1 MTISLADRREKQ
13 VLDEFVTLARDYFSV
28 KFPNQD
34 FDALRWDYRHLFKS
48 STRKSERFL
57 YFVRHEPGMTKT
69 SVLKAE
75 ALPRYFSEVVK
86 SVLLLNCDTMI
97 RVRLT
102 SFRILWESLQARF
115 AENGSGFRWHLLREV
130 DVRDAEQRMIQ
141 IWANTTVYAN
151 ISALIGDLQR
161 LAARNIV
168 VGIDVVPETPCPKYT
183 HRHTLEG
190 NEAALA
196 KLPRGVVLEGLADI
210 YAKHATSPPDRL
222 IADALAIL
230 VVTGLRLDEV
240 LTLPSDC
247 LITRTVSNRV
257 YTGLRVSKRKS
268 AHRAEEDH
276 ILWLTP
282 LQASIVVA
290 AMKEARTITQPVRDR
305 AKELEQNPG
314 RVILPAVKWS
324 DELSAREVAELLGF
338 TCPDVVNRISK
349 LEKLPRRVVKNKS
362 VFAVLDVERY
372 LQSRL
377 KDLWILKRADG
388 TKQMLSQ
395 SLFVIFKNFL
405 GSLQEGKGSR
415 RLIRHLVEPI
425 TQQQVRAFLIGV
437 HLRDG
442 TVNQRSAFERF
453 NLRDP
458 QTGEVL
464 QLNAHQCRHWITH
477 NAVRGGIPIRDIARW
492 HGRER
497 LDDVF
502 TYIHMTSTERIEWVR
517 HKLEAGELKGP
528 FVDYYFSLADDVKDL
543 FLEGRLAA
551 IHVTH
556 MGLCLHDFTLSP
568 CKFKLA
574 CLSGRGC
581 PEYAFDPS
589 DTKQRTNLVQ
599 LVGRTKTALTQ
610 ATAKAKTTDPALAE
624 SWVEDA
630 QSTIVNAERV
640 LSSAP
645 AGENSL
651 VRPFV
656 GQPTKFQAIGKA

>member
-1 MTISLADRREKQ
+1 MTISLDDRREKL
-13 VLDEFVTLARDYFSV
+13 VLDEFVTLARDYFPV

-34 FDALRWDYRHLFKS
+34 FDASRWDYSHLFKS
-48 STRKSERFL
+48 STRKSDRFL
-57 YFVRHEPGMTKT
+57 HFVRHQPGMTKT
-69 SVLKAE
+69 SVFQAD
-75 ALPRYFSEVVK
+75 ALPAYFSETVK
-86 SVLLLNCDTMI
+86 SVLLLNCNTII
-97 RVRLT
+97 RTRLIA
-102 SFRILWESLQARF
+102 FRMLWESLLTRF
-115 AENGSGFRWHLLREV
+115 GANGNGYRWYLLRDV
-130 DVRDAEQRMIQ
+130 DVRNTEQRMRQ
-141 IWANTTVYAN
+141 IWAETSVYTN
-151 ISALIGDLQR
+151 ISALIVDLRR

-168 VGIDVVPETPCPKYT
+168 VDIDVVPETSCPKYT
-183 HRHTLEG
+183 HKHTLEG

-196 KLPRGVVLEGLADI
+196 KLPKGVVLEGLADI
-210 YAKHATSPPDRL
+210 YAKHATKPPDRL

-230 VVTGLRLDEV
+230 AVTGLRLDEV

-268 AHRAEEDH
+268 PHRAEEDH
-276 ILWLTP
+276 ILWLTH
-282 LQASIVVA
+282 LQTSIVVPA
-290 AMKEARTITQPVRDR
+290 IEEARHITQLARER
-305 AKELEQNPG
+305 AEELEQNPG
-314 RVILPAVKWS
+314 RVPLPGINWS
-324 DELSAREVAELLGF
+324 DELSSREVAKLIGF
-338 TCPDVVNRISK
+338 ANEVTVNQLSK
-349 LEKLPRRVVKNKS
+349 QKLPRKLVKYKC
-362 VFAVLDVERY
+362 VFTAIDVERY

-377 KDLWILKRADG
+377 KDPWTLKRADG

-395 SLFVIFKNFL
+395 SLFVVFKNFF
-405 GSLQEGKGSR
+405 GALQKGKGSR
-415 RLIRHLVEPI
+415 RIIQLLVEPI
-425 TQQQVRAFLIGV
+425 TQQQVRAFLIGI
-437 HLRDG
+437 HLKDG
-442 TVNQRSAFERF
+442 TVNQSSAFERF

-464 QLNAHQCRHWITH
+464 KLNAHQCRHWITH
-477 NAVRGGIPIRDIARW
+477 NAVRGGMPIRDMARW

-610 ATAKAKTTDPALAE
+610 ATAKAKTTDPALAQ

-645 AGENSL
+645 TGENSL

>member
-1 MTISLADRREKQ
+1 MTISLDDKREKH
-13 VLDEFVTLARDYFSV
+13 VLDEFVTLARDHFPV

-34 FDALRWDYRHLFKS
+34 FDASRWDYSHLFKS
-48 STRKSERFL
+48 RTRKSDRFL
-57 YFVRHEPGMTKT
+57 HFVRQQPGMTKT
-69 SVLKAE
+69 SVFQAD
-75 ALPRYFSEVVK
+75 ALPAYFSEIVK
-86 SVLLLNCDTMI
+86 SVLLLNCNTII
-97 RVRLT
+97 RTRLT
-102 SFRILWESLQARF
+102 AFRMLWESILTRF
-115 AENGSGFRWHLLREV
+115 GANGDSYRWYLLRNV
-130 DVRDAEQRMIQ
+130 DVRNTEQRMRQ
-141 IWANTTVYAN
+141 IWADTSVYTS
-151 ISALIGDLQR
+151 ITALIVDLRR

-168 VGIDVVPETPCPKYT
+168 VDIDVVPEMACPKYT
-183 HRHTLEG
+183 HKHTLEG

-196 KLPRGVVLEGLADI
+196 KLPKGVVLEGLADI
-210 YAKHATSPPDRL
+210 YAKHATNPPDRL
-222 IADALAIL
+222 IADALAML
-230 VVTGLRLDEV
+230 AVTGLRLDEV

-247 LITRTVSNRV
+247 LITRTVSNHA

-290 AMKEARTITQPVRDR
+290 AIKEARTITQPAQDR

-338 TCPDVVNRISK
+338 TGPNVVNRISK
-349 LEKLPRRVVKNKS
+349 EKLPRRVVKNKS

-453 NLRDP
+453 KLRDP

-464 QLNAHQCRHWITH
+464 KMNAHQCRHWITH
-477 NAVRGGIPIRDIARW
+477 NAVRGGMPIRDMARW

-502 TYIHMTSTERIEWVR
+502 TYIHMTSTERIEWVK

-528 FVDYYFSLADDVKDL
+528 FVDYYFSLADDVKDH

-610 ATAKAKTTDPALAE
+610 ATAKAKTTDPALAQ

-645 AGENSL
+645 AGKNSL
-651 VRPFV
+651 ARPFV
-656 GQPTKFQAIGKA
+656 GQPTKFQAIGKG

>member
-1 MTISLADRREKQ
+1 MPISLDDRREKR
-13 VLDEFVTLARDYFSV
+13 VLDEFVTIAREYFSL

-34 FDALRWDYRHLFKS
+34 FDAPRWDYRHLFKS
-48 STRKSERFL
+48 STRKSDRFL
-57 YFVRHEPGMTKT
+57 YFVRHQPRMTKA

-75 ALPRYFSEVVK
+75 ALPHYFSEIVK
-86 SVLLLNCDTMI
+86 SVLLLHCDTMI

-102 SFRILWESLQARF
+102 AFRILWESIRARF
-115 AENGSGFRWHLLREV
+115 GKNGDGFRWYLLRE
-130 DVRDAEQRMIQ
+130 RDLRDTEKRMTE
-141 IWANTTVYAN
+141 IWTNTTVYTN
-151 ISALIGDLQR
+151 ISALVFDLRR

-168 VGIDVVPETPCPKYT
+168 VDIDAVPETPCPKYT

-196 KLPRGVVLEGLADI
+196 KLPKGVVLEALADI
-210 YAKHATSPPDRL
+210 YAKHATNPPDRL

-230 VVTGLRLDEV
+230 AVTGLRLDEV
-240 LTLPSDC
+240 LTLSSDC
-247 LITRTVSNRV
+247 LIKRTVNNRQ

-268 AHRAEEDH
+268 AHRAEENH

-282 LQASIVVA
+282 LQASIVVPA
-290 AMKEARTITQPVRDR
+290 IEEARTMTQTARDR

-324 DELSAREVAELLGF
+324 DALSSREVARLIGF
-338 TCPDVVNRISK
+338 VDNRVVNRIPR
-349 LEKLPRRVVKNKS
+349 EELPRQRVNGRF
-362 VFAVLDVERY
+362 VFTATNVESY
-372 LQSRL
+372 LRFRL
-377 KDLWILKRADG
+377 KGLWTLKRTDG
-388 TKQMLSQ
+388 THQTLSQ
-395 SLFVIFKNFL
+395 SLFVVFKNFF
-405 GSLQEGKGSR
+405 GSAQKGKGSR
-415 RLIRHLVEPI
+415 PILQLLVEPI
-425 TQQQVRAFLIGV
+425 TQQQIRAFLIGI
-437 HLRDG
+437 HLKDG

-453 NLRDP
+453 NLRDL

-464 QLNAHQCRHWITH
+464 KMNAHQCRHWITH
-477 NAVRGGIPIRDIARW
+477 NAVRGGMPIRDMARW

-517 HKLEAGELKGP
+517 HKLESGELRGP
-528 FVDYYFSLADDVKDL
+528 FVEYYFSLADDVKDL

-610 ATAKAKTTDPALAE
+610 ATAKAKTTDPALAK

-630 QSTIVNAERV
+630 QSTIANAERV

-645 AGENSL
+645 AGENLL

-656 GQPTKFQAIGKA
+656 GQLTKFQAIGKA

>member
-1 MTISLADRREKQ
+1 
-13 VLDEFVTLARDYFSV
+13 
-28 KFPNQD
+28 
-34 FDALRWDYRHLFKS
+34 
-48 STRKSERFL
+48 
-57 YFVRHEPGMTKT
+57 
-69 SVLKAE
+69 
-75 ALPRYFSEVVK
+75 
-86 SVLLLNCDTMI
+86 MI
-97 RVRLT
+97 RTRLT
-102 SFRILWESLQARF
+102 AFRMLWESLLTRF
-115 AENGSGFRWHLLREV
+115 GPNGDSYRWYLLREV
-130 DVRDAEQRMIQ
+130 DVRNTEQRMRQ
-141 IWANTTVYAN
+141 IWADTTVYTN
-151 ISALIGDLQR
+151 INALIVDLRR

-168 VGIDVVPETPCPKYT
+168 VDIDVVPETSCPKYT
-183 HRHTLEG
+183 HKHTLEG

-196 KLPRGVVLEGLADI
+196 KLPGDAVLESLADI
-210 YAKHATSPPDRL
+210 YAKHATTPSDRL
-222 IADALAIL
+222 ISDALAIL
-230 VVTGLRLDEV
+230 AVTGLRLDEV

-257 YTGLRVSKRKS
+257 YTGLRISKRKS

-282 LQASIVVA
+282 LQASIVIA
-290 AMKEARTITQPVRDR
+290 AIEEARAITQMARVR
-305 AKELEQNPG
+305 ANELEKNPG
-314 RVILPAVKWS
+314 RVNLPGVKWS
-324 DELSAREVAELLGF
+324 DKLSARKVAELLGF
-338 TCPDVVNRISK
+338 AGADVVNRISK
-349 LEKLPRRVVKNKS
+349 EKLPRRVVKGKS
-362 VFAVLDVERY
+362 VFAVMDVERY

-377 KDLWILKRADG
+377 KDLWTLKRADG

-395 SLFVIFKNFL
+395 SLFVVFKNFF
-405 GSLQEGKGSR
+405 GALQEGKGSR
-415 RLIRHLVEPI
+415 RLIPLLVEPI
-425 TQQQVRAFLIGV
+425 TQQQIRAFLIGV
-437 HLRDG
+437 QLRDG

-477 NAVRGGIPIRDIARW
+477 NAVRGGIPIRDMARW

-517 HKLEAGELKGP
+517 HKLDAGELRGP

-574 CLSGRGC
+574 CLSGKGC
-581 PEYAFDPS
+581 AEYVFDPS

-599 LVGRTKTALTQ
+599 LVGRTKTALAQ
-610 ATAKAKTTDPALAE
+610 ATARAVTSNPALAE
-624 SWVEDA
+624 SWVQDA
-630 QSTIVNAERV
+630 QSTIDNAERI
-640 LSSAP
+640 LSRAH
-645 AGENSL
+645 AEKDSL
-651 VRPFV
+651 VLPFV
-656 GQPTKFQAIGKA
+656 EQPTKYQAMGKS

>member
-1 MTISLADRREKQ
+1 MTISLDDKREKH
-13 VLDEFVTLARDYFSV
+13 VLDEFVTLARDYFPV
-28 KFPNQD
+28 KFPKQD
-34 FDALRWDYRHLFKS
+34 FDASRWDYSHLFKS
-48 STRKSERFL
+48 NTRKSDRFL
-57 YFVRHEPGMTKT
+57 HYVRHHPGMTKT
-69 SVLKAE
+69 SVFQAD
-75 ALPRYFSEVVK
+75 ALPAYFSEIVK

-97 RVRLT
+97 RTRLT
-102 SFRILWESLQARF
+102 AFRMLWESLLARLG
-115 AENGSGFRWHLLREV
+115 ANGDSYRWYLLRDA
-130 DVRDAEQRMIQ
+130 DVRNTEQRMRQ
-141 IWANTTVYAN
+141 IWADTTVYTN
-151 ISALIGDLQR
+151 INALIVDLRR

-168 VGIDVVPETPCPKYT
+168 VDIDVVPETACPKYT
-183 HRHTLEG
+183 HKHTLEG

-196 KLPRGVVLEGLADI
+196 KLPKGVVLEGLADI
-210 YAKHATSPPDRL
+210 YAKHATNPPDRL
-222 IADALAIL
+222 LGDALAIL
-230 VVTGLRLDEV
+230 AVTGLRLDEV

-247 LITRTVSNRV
+247 LIARTISSRK

-282 LQASIVVA
+282 LQTSIVVPA
-290 AMKEARTITQPVRDR
+290 IEETRHITQLARER

-314 RVILPAVKWS
+314 RVPLPGINWS
-324 DELSAREVAELLGF
+324 DELSSREVAKLIGFANEL
-338 TCPDVVNRISK
+338 TVNQISK
-349 LEKLPRRVVKNKS
+349 QKLPRKLVKHKF
-362 VFAVLDVERY
+362 VFAAIDVERY
-372 LQSRL
+372 LRSRL
-377 KDLWILKRADG
+377 KDPWTLKRADG

-395 SLFVIFKNFL
+395 SLFVVFKNFI
-405 GSLQEGKGSR
+405 GALQEGKGTR
-415 RLIRHLVEPI
+415 RLIRLLVEPI

-477 NAVRGGIPIRDIARW
+477 NAVRGGIPIRDMARW

-568 CKFKLA
+568 CKYKLA

-581 PEYAFDPS
+581 PEYVFDPS
-589 DTKQRTNLVQ
+589 DTKQRTTLVQ
-599 LVGRTKTALTQ
+599 LVGRTKTALDQ
-610 ATAKAKTTDPALAE
+610 AQAKAKTSDPALAE
-624 SWVEDA
+624 SWVQDA
-630 QSTIVNAERV
+630 QSTIDNAERV
-640 LSSAP
+640 LSSVP
-645 AGENSL
+645 AGGNSL
-651 VRPFV
+651 MRPFV
-656 GQPTKFQAIGKA
+656 EQPTKFQPIGNA